1 MTAPGFPQGAFP
13 SATTEVAPVVP
24 APPSGFDPKASR
36 LLVVDDE
43 AANLKLL
50 SLMLRTEG
58 YHQVKLLQDP
68 RDAVGCYQALQPDLI
83 LLDLNMPHVSGF
95 EVLGQLKALAGPAM
109 APVVVLTA
117 QSGDEVLLRAFQ
129 AGASDF
135 LSKPFNRRELMVRV
149 HNLLLAQQGR
159 RALEDQ
165 NARLETMVRQRTQ
178 QLRDSRLDIV
188 RRLGRASE
196 FRDNETGAHI
206 LRMSHASALLARHA
220 GWDAAACELMLNASP
235 MHDVGKIGIP
245 DGILLKPGPLTPEER
260 DIMQTHTLIGAEI
273 LGDAEGSGGELIRMA
288 RDIALSHHEKWDG
301 SGYPHG
307 LAGEAIPE
315 AGRIVAI
322 ADVFDALTSAR
333 PYKKPWTVEDATHY
347 LRSNAGKH
355 FDPRLL
361 RLFLDL
367 LPEVRRMAERYA
379 DAGPQALEDFAE
391 TL

>member
-1 MTAPGFPQGAFP
+1 MSFAP
-13 SATTEVAPVVP
+13 AT
-24 APPSGFDPKASR
+24 GFDPRASQ

-68 RDAVGCYQALQPDLI
+68 RDVVGCYQALRPDLI

-95 EVLGQLKALAGPAM
+95 EVLTQLKALEEPAM

-149 HNLLLAQQGR
+149 QNLLLARQGR

-165 NARLETMVRQRTQ
+165 NARLETMVKQRTQ

-196 FRDNETGAHI
+196 FRDSETGAHI
-206 LRMSHASALLARHA
+206 LRMSHASALLARQA
-220 GWDAAACELMLNASP
+220 GWDASACELMLNASP

-245 DGILLKPGPLTPEER
+245 DGILLKPGPLTPDER
-260 DIMQTHTLIGAEI
+260 EIMQTHTLIGAEI
-273 LGDAEGSGGELIRMA
+273 LGDADGSGGELIRMA

-301 SGYPHG
+301 RGYPHG

-322 ADVFDALTSAR
+322 ADVFDALTSSR
-333 PYKKPWTVEDATHY
+333 PYKKPWSLDEATGY
-347 LRSNAGKH
+347 LRSNAGLH

-361 RLFLDL
+361 RLFLDI
-367 LPEVRRMAERYA
+367 LPEVCQMAARYA
-379 DAGPQALEDFAE
+379 DSGPQALEDFAE